1 MSRSWNQDDYEDS
14 EMEEE
19 YEEPKVQLSKEERRW
34 FILGALKSTLLI
46 GSVYLI
52 GAALLIW
59 FLLTIWN

>member
-1 MSRSWNQDDYEDS
+1 MSRSWNQDDYEDP
-14 EMEEE
+14 EMEE